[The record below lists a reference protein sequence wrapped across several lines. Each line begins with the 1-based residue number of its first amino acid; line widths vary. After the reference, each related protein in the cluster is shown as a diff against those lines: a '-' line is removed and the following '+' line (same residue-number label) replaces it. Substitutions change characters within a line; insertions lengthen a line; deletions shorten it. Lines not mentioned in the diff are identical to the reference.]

1 MARVKLT
8 DDLKKAI
15 SGLSHKEK
23 DKLLFRLIAK
33 EPILAEQLVFK
44 LLEDGVS
51 AEDRR
56 ADLAK
61 EIEQYLID
69 YQKYYYSPGY
79 LLLDLRSLSAKITQH
94 LKTTKDKYGEV
105 YLNFLMLNKT
115 LELFGKKISQV
126 RPNRS
131 RTLNK
136 YVVNRAIKLLGLL
149 RKIHEDYQLDF
160 SDSMIALGQH
170 IQSIE
175 AMSRMATDF
184 DLDMELLLSGEIEG
198 D

>member
-33 EPILAEQLVFK
+33 EPILAEQLIFK
-44 LLEDGVS
+44 LLEDGTS

-56 ADLAK
+56 TDVGR
-61 EIEQYLID
+61 EIEQFLID

-79 LLLDLRSLSAKITQH
+79 LLLELRTLSAKITQH
-94 LKTTKDKYGEV
+94 VKTTKDKYGEV
-105 YLNFLMLNKT
+105 FLNFLMLNKA
-115 LELFGKKISQV
+115 LELFGEKIGKV
-126 RPNRS
+126 RPHRS
-131 RTLNK
+131 RTLNS
-136 YVVNRAIKLLGLL
+136 YVVNRAIKLIGLL
-149 RKIHEDYQLDF
+149 KKIHEDYRLDF
-160 SDSMIALGQH
+160 SDSMIALGEN
-170 IQSIE
+170 IQKLD
-175 AMSRMATDF
+175 AMKRVADDF
-184 DLDMELLLSGEIEG
+184 ELDLELLLNGSL

>member
-8 DDLKKAI
+8 EDLKKAI

-44 LLEDGVS
+44 LLEEGVS

-61 EIEQYLID
+61 EINQYLID

-79 LLLDLRSLSAKITQH
+79 LLLDLRSISGKITQH
-94 LKTTKDKYGEV
+94 VKTTKDKYGEV
-105 YLNFLMLNKT
+105 VLNFLMLNKA
-115 LELFGKKISQV
+115 LELFGKKIGQV

-136 YVVNRAIKLLGLL
+136 YVINRAIKLLGLL
-149 RKIHEDYQLDF
+149 RKIHVDYRLDF
-160 SDSMIALGQH
+160 SDSMIALGKH
-170 IQSIE
+170 IQSID
-175 AMSRMATDF
+175 AMKRMADDF
-184 DLDMELLLSGEIEG
+184 ELDLELLLSGEIE
-198 D
+198 

>member
-8 DDLKKAI
+8 TDLKKAI

-56 ADLAK
+56 TDLAK

-79 LLLDLRSLSAKITQH
+79 LLLDLRSISGKITQH
-94 LKTTKDKYGEV
+94 VKTTKDKYGEV
-105 YLNFLMLNKT
+105 VLNFLMLNKA
-115 LELFGKKISQV
+115 LALFGKKIGQV

-149 RKIHEDYQLDF
+149 RKIHEDYRLDF
-160 SDSMIALGQH
+160 SDSMIELGQH
-170 IQSIE
+170 IQSIA
-175 AMSRMATDF
+175 AMKRMADEF
-184 DLDMELLLSGEIEG
+184 ELDMELLLSGEIDG
-198 D
+198 

>member
-33 EPILAEQLVFK
+33 EPILAEQLIFK
-44 LLEDGVS
+44 LLEDGAS

-61 EIEQYLID
+61 EIEQFLTD

-79 LLLDLRSLSAKITQH
+79 LLLELRSISAKITQH
-94 LKTTKDKYGEV
+94 VKTTKDKYGEIA
-105 YLNFLMLNKT
+105 LNFLMVNKA
-115 LELFGKKISQV
+115 LEIFGNKIAKV
-126 RPNRS
+126 RPHRS
-131 RTLNK
+131 RTLNS
-136 YVVNRAIKLLGLL
+136 YVVNRAIKLIGLV
-149 RKIHEDYQLDF
+149 RKIHEDYRLDF
-160 SDSMIALGQH
+160 SDDLIKLGTA
-170 IQSIE
+170 IQSLD
-175 AMSRMATDF
+175 AMKRIAEEF
-184 DLDMELLLSGEIEG
+184 ELDMELLLSGEV
-198 D
+198 DS

>member
-44 LLEDGVS
+44 LLEEGTS

-56 ADLAK
+56 TDLAR
-61 EIEQYLID
+61 EIEQYLVD

-79 LLLDLRSLSAKITQH
+79 LLLDLRSISGKITQH
-94 LKTTKDKYGEV
+94 VKTTKDKYGEV
-105 YLNFLMLNKT
+105 ALNFLMLNKA
-115 LELFGKKISQV
+115 LALFGGKIAKV

-149 RKIHEDYQLDF
+149 RKIHADYQLDF
-160 SDSMIALGQH
+160 SDSMIELGQH
-170 IQSIE
+170 IQGIE
-175 AMSRMATDF
+175 AMKRMADEF
-184 DLDMELLLSGEIEG
+184 ELDLELLLSGEVG
-198 D
+198 A

>member
-33 EPILAEQLVFK
+33 EPTLAEQLVFK
-44 LLEDGVS
+44 LLEDGTS

-56 ADLAK
+56 NDLAK
-61 EIEQYLID
+61 EIEEFLHA

-79 LLLDLRSLSAKITQH
+79 LLLDLRSISGKITQH
-94 LKTTKDKYGEV
+94 VKTTKDKYGEV
-105 YLNFLMLNKT
+105 FLNFLMLNKA
-115 LELFGKKISQV
+115 LALFGDKIAKV

-160 SDSMIALGQH
+160 SDNMIALGQH
-170 IQSIE
+170 IQRID
-175 AMSRMATDF
+175 AMKRMADEF
-184 DLDMELLLSGEIEG
+184 ELDLELLLSGEIEA
-198 D
+198 

>member
-44 LLEDGVS
+44 LLEEGIS

-79 LLLDLRSLSAKITQH
+79 LLLDLRSLSGKITLH
-94 LKTTKDKYGEV
+94 IKTTKDKYGEV
-105 YLNFLMLNKT
+105 ALNFLMLNKT
-115 LELFGKKISQV
+115 LELFGKKIGQV

-149 RKIHEDYQLDF
+149 HKIHEDYRLDF
-160 SDSMIALGQH
+160 SDSMIELGQH
-170 IQSIE
+170 IQKID
-175 AMSRMATDF
+175 AMKRMADEF
-184 DLDMELLLSGEIEG
+184 DLDMELLLSGEIE
-198 D
+198 

>member
-8 DDLKKAI
+8 ADLKKAI

-79 LLLDLRSLSAKITQH
+79 LLLDLRSISGKITQH
-94 LKTTKDKYGEV
+94 VKTTKDKYGEV
-105 YLNFLMLNKT
+105 ALNFLMLNKA
-115 LELFGKKISQV
+115 LALFGKKINQV

-136 YVVNRAIKLLGLL
+136 YVINRAIKLLGLL
-149 RKIHEDYQLDF
+149 RKLHVDYRLDF

-170 IQSIE
+170 VQNID
-175 AMSRMATDF
+175 AMKRMAHDF
-184 DLDMELLLSGEIEG
+184 ELDLELLLSG
-198 D
+198 DVD

>member
-44 LLEDGVS
+44 LLESGTS

-61 EIEQYLID
+61 EIQQFLSD
-69 YQKYYYSPGY
+69 YQQYYYSPGY
-79 LLLDLRSLSAKITQH
+79 LLLELRNISGKITQH
-94 LKTTKDKYGEV
+94 VKTTKDKYGEIA
-105 YLNFLMLNKT
+105 LNFTMLNSA
-115 LELFGKKISQV
+115 LELFGKKINSV
-126 RPNRS
+126 RPHRAQ
-131 RTLNK
+131 TLNK
-136 YVVNRAIKLLGLL
+136 YVVNRAIKLIGLV
-149 RKIHEDYQLDF
+149 RKIHEDYRLDF
-160 SDSMIALGQH
+160 SDALMTLGQH
-170 IQSIE
+170 IEGVESMRKL
-175 AMSRMATDF
+175 ADNF
-184 DLDMELLLSGEIEG
+184 ELEWEVLGSGEV
-198 D
+198 

>member
-33 EPILAEQLVFK
+33 EPILAEQLIFK
-44 LLEDGVS
+44 LLEDGTS

-56 ADLAK
+56 GDLAK
-61 EIEQYLID
+61 EIEQFLVD

-79 LLLDLRSLSAKITQH
+79 LLLDLRSISGKITQH
-94 LKTTKDKYGEV
+94 VKTTKDKYGEV
-105 YLNFLMLNKT
+105 SLNFLMLNKALT
-115 LELFGKKISQV
+115 LFGDKIAKV

-131 RTLNK
+131 RTLCK
-136 YVVNRAIKLLGLL
+136 YVVNRAIKLIGLV
-149 RKIHEDYQLDF
+149 RKIHEDYRLDF
-160 SDSMIALGQH
+160 SDDMIQLGES
-170 IQSIE
+170 IQSMD
-175 AMSRMATDF
+175 AMKRIAEEF
-184 DLDMELLLSGEIEG
+184 ELDLELLLSGAV
-198 D
+198 

>member
-23 DKLLFRLIAK
+23 DKLLFRLVAK
-33 EPILAEQLVFK
+33 EPTLAEQLVFK
-44 LLEDGVS
+44 LLEDGTS

-56 ADLAK
+56 TDLAR
-61 EIEQYLID
+61 EIEQFLTD

-79 LLLDLRSLSAKITQH
+79 LLLDLRSISGKITQH
-94 LKTTKDKYGEV
+94 VKTTKDKYGEV
-105 YLNFLMLNKT
+105 FLNFLMLNKA
-115 LELFGKKISQV
+115 LALFGDKIAKV

-149 RKIHEDYQLDF
+149 RKIHEDYRLDF
-160 SDSMIALGQH
+160 SDSMIALGKH
-170 IQSIE
+170 IQRID
-175 AMSRMATDF
+175 AMKRMANEF
-184 DLDMELLLSGEIEG
+184 ELDLELLLSGEIEV
-198 D
+198 

>member
-8 DDLKKAI
+8 ADLKKAI

-79 LLLDLRSLSAKITQH
+79 LLLDLRSISGKITQH
-94 LKTTKDKYGEV
+94 VKTTKDKYGEV
-105 YLNFLMLNKT
+105 VLNFLMLNKA
-115 LELFGKKISQV
+115 LALFGKKISQV

-149 RKIHEDYQLDF
+149 RKIHEDYRLDF
-160 SDSMIALGQH
+160 SDSMIELGQH
-170 IQSIE
+170 IQSID
-175 AMSRMATDF
+175 AMKRMADEF
-184 DLDMELLLSGEIEG
+184 ELDMELLLSGEIDG
-198 D
+198 

>member
-44 LLEDGVS
+44 LLEDGIS

-79 LLLDLRSLSAKITQH
+79 LLLDLRTISGKITQH
-94 LKTTKDKYGEV
+94 VKTTKDKYGEV
-105 YLNFLMLNKT
+105 ALNFLMLNKA
-115 LELFGKKISQV
+115 LALFGKKISQV
-126 RPNRS
+126 RPSRS

-149 RKIHEDYQLDF
+149 RKIHEDYRLDF
-160 SDSMIALGQH
+160 SEDMIELGEH
-170 IQSIE
+170 IQNID
-175 AMSRMATDF
+175 AMKRMADDF
-184 DLDMELLLSGEIEG
+184 ELDLELLLSG
-198 D
+198 DVDS

>member
-8 DDLKKAI
+8 ADLKKAI
-15 SGLSHKEK
+15 AGLSHKEK

-56 ADLAK
+56 NDLAK
-61 EIEQYLID
+61 EITQYLID
-69 YQKYYYSPGY
+69 YQIYYYSPGY
-79 LLLDLRSLSAKITQH
+79 LLLDLRSISGKITQH
-94 LKTTKDKYGEV
+94 VKTTKDKYGEV
-105 YLNFLMLNKT
+105 ALNFLMLNKT
-115 LELFGKKISQV
+115 LTLFGKKISQV

-149 RKIHEDYQLDF
+149 RKIHEDYRLDF
-160 SDSMIALGQH
+160 SDSMIELGQH
-170 IQSIE
+170 IQGID
-175 AMSRMATDF
+175 AMKRMADDF
-184 DLDMELLLSGEIEG
+184 ELDMELLLSGEIDG
-198 D
+198 

>member
-8 DDLKKAI
+8 ADLKKAI

-44 LLEDGVS
+44 LLEEGTS

-56 ADLAK
+56 TDLAR

-79 LLLDLRSLSAKITQH
+79 LLLDLRSISGKITQH
-94 LKTTKDKYGEV
+94 VKTTKDKYGEV
-105 YLNFLMLNKT
+105 ALNFLMLNKA
-115 LELFGKKISQV
+115 LALFGNKIAKV

-160 SDSMIALGQH
+160 SDSMIELGQH
-170 IQSIE
+170 IQGIE
-175 AMSRMATDF
+175 AMKRMADEF
-184 DLDMELLLSGEIEG
+184 ELDLELLLSGEVE
-198 D
+198 

>member
-44 LLEDGVS
+44 LLEEGVS

-79 LLLDLRSLSAKITQH
+79 LLLDLRSLSGKITLH
-94 LKTTKDKYGEV
+94 IKTTKDKYGEV
-105 YLNFLMLNKT
+105 ALNFLMLNKT

-149 RKIHEDYQLDF
+149 RKIHEDYRLDF
-160 SDSMIALGQH
+160 SDSMIELGQH
-170 IQSIE
+170 IQKID
-175 AMSRMATDF
+175 AMKRMAGEF
-184 DLDMELLLSGEIEG
+184 ELDMELLLSGEIE
-198 D
+198 

>member
-33 EPILAEQLVFK
+33 EPILAEQLIFK
-44 LLEDGVS
+44 LLEDGTS

-56 ADLAK
+56 TDLAR
-61 EIEQYLID
+61 EMEQYLLD

-79 LLLDLRSLSAKITQH
+79 LLLDLRSLSGKITQH
-94 LKTTKDKYGEV
+94 VKTTKDKYGEV
-105 YLNFLMLNKT
+105 SLNFLMLNNA
-115 LELFGKKISQV
+115 LALFGDKIAKV

-136 YVVNRAIKLLGLL
+136 YVVNRAIKLIGLV
-149 RKIHEDYQLDF
+149 RKIHEDYRLDF
-160 SDSMIALGQH
+160 SDNLIELGQH
-170 IQSIE
+170 IQRID
-175 AMSRMATDF
+175 AMKRVAADF
-184 DLDMELLLSGEIEG
+184 ELDLELLLSGEV
-198 D
+198 

>member
-8 DDLKKAI
+8 ADLKKAI

-69 YQKYYYSPGY
+69 YQKIYYSPGY
-79 LLLDLRSLSAKITQH
+79 LLLDLRSISGKITQH
-94 LKTTKDKYGEV
+94 VKTTKDKYGEV
-105 YLNFLMLNKT
+105 ALNFLMLNKA
-115 LELFGKKISQV
+115 LALFGKKISQV

-149 RKIHEDYQLDF
+149 RKIHEDYRLDF
-160 SDSMIALGQH
+160 SDNMIALGKH
-170 IQSIE
+170 IQSID
-175 AMSRMATDF
+175 AMNRMATDF
-184 DLDMELLLSGEIEG
+184 ELDMELLLSGEI
-198 D
+198 DS

>member
-33 EPILAEQLVFK
+33 EPTLAEQLVFK

-61 EIEQYLID
+61 EIEQYLIE

-79 LLLDLRSLSAKITQH
+79 LLLDLRTISGKITQH
-94 LKTTKDKYGEV
+94 VKTTKDKYGEV
-105 YLNFLMLNKT
+105 ALNFLMLNKA
-115 LELFGKKISQV
+115 LALFGKKIGQV

-149 RKIHEDYQLDF
+149 RKIHEDYRLDF
-160 SDSMIALGQH
+160 SDSMMELGLH
-170 IQSIE
+170 IQGID
-175 AMSRMATDF
+175 AMKRMADDF
-184 DLDMELLLSGEIEG
+184 ELDMELLLSGEI

>member
-8 DDLKKAI
+8 TDLKKAI

-51 AEDRR
+51 AEARR
-56 ADLAK
+56 NDLAK
-61 EIEQYLID
+61 EIAQYLID

-79 LLLDLRSLSAKITQH
+79 LLLDLRSISGKITQH
-94 LKTTKDKYGEV
+94 VKTTKDKYGEV
-105 YLNFLMLNKT
+105 VLNFLMLNKA
-115 LELFGKKISQV
+115 LALFGKKIGQV

-149 RKIHEDYQLDF
+149 RKIHEDYRLDF
-160 SDSMIALGQH
+160 SDSMIELGQH
-170 IQSIE
+170 IQSID
-175 AMSRMATDF
+175 AMKRMADEF
-184 DLDMELLLSGEIEG
+184 ELDMELLLSGEIEG
-198 D
+198 

>member
-1 MARVKLT
+1 MARVKLPEE
-8 DDLKKAI
+8 LKKAI

-33 EPILAEQLVFK
+33 EPILAEQLAFK

-56 ADLAK
+56 MELGR
-61 EIEQYLID
+61 EIEKFLNE

-79 LLLDLRSLSAKITQH
+79 LLLDLRSISGKITQH
-94 LKTTKDKYGEV
+94 VKTTKDKYGEI
-105 YLNFLMLNKT
+105 YLNFLMLNKA
-115 LELFGKKISQV
+115 LALFGKKINQV

-136 YVVNRAIKLLGLL
+136 YVVNRAIKLLGLV

-160 SDSMIALGQH
+160 SDSMIELGQH
-170 IQSIE
+170 IQRID
-175 AMSRMATDF
+175 AMKRMADNF
-184 DLDMELLLSGEIEG
+184 ELDLELLLSGEV
-198 D
+198 

>member
-8 DDLKKAI
+8 TDLKKAI

-44 LLEDGVS
+44 LLEEGTS

-56 ADLAK
+56 TDLAR

-79 LLLDLRSLSAKITQH
+79 LLLDLRSISGKITQH
-94 LKTTKDKYGEV
+94 VKTTKDKYGEV
-105 YLNFLMLNKT
+105 ALNFLMLNKA
-115 LELFGKKISQV
+115 LALFGDKIAKV

-160 SDSMIALGQH
+160 SDSMIELGQH
-170 IQSIE
+170 IQGIE
-175 AMSRMATDF
+175 AMKRMADEF
-184 DLDMELLLSGEIEG
+184 ELDLELLLIGEV
-198 D
+198 DA

>member
-1 MARVKLT
+1 MASVKLIA
-8 DDLKKAI
+8 DLKKAI

-44 LLEDGVS
+44 LLEEGIS
-51 AEDRR
+51 AKDRR

-61 EIEQYLID
+61 EIAQYLID

-79 LLLDLRSLSAKITQH
+79 LLLDLRTISGKITLH
-94 LKTTKDKYGEV
+94 VKTTKDKYGEV
-105 YLNFLMLNKT
+105 ALNFLMLNKA
-115 LELFGKKISQV
+115 LELFGKKINLV

-149 RKIHEDYQLDF
+149 RKIHEDYRLDF
-160 SDSMIALGQH
+160 SDSMIALGTH
-170 IQSIE
+170 IQSID
-175 AMSRMATDF
+175 AMKRMADDF
-184 DLDMELLLSGEIEG
+184 NLDMELLLSGEV

>member
-33 EPILAEQLVFK
+33 EPTLAEQLVFK

-79 LLLDLRSLSAKITQH
+79 LLLDLRTISGKITQH
-94 LKTTKDKYGEV
+94 VKTTKDKYGEV
-105 YLNFLMLNKT
+105 ALNFLMLNKA
-115 LELFGKKISQV
+115 LALFGKKISQV

-149 RKIHEDYQLDF
+149 RKIHEDYRLDF
-160 SDSMIALGQH
+160 SDSMIELGQY
-170 IQSIE
+170 IQKID
-175 AMSRMATDF
+175 AMKRMADEF
-184 DLDMELLLSGEIEG
+184 DLDMDLLLSGEIE
-198 D
+198 

>member
-8 DDLKKAI
+8 TDLKKAI

-79 LLLDLRSLSAKITQH
+79 LLLDLRSISGKITQH
-94 LKTTKDKYGEV
+94 VKTTKDKYGEV
-105 YLNFLMLNKT
+105 LLNFLTLNKA
-115 LELFGKKISQV
+115 LALFGKKIGQV

-149 RKIHEDYQLDF
+149 RKIHEDYRLDF
-160 SDSMIALGQH
+160 SDSMIELGQH
-170 IQSIE
+170 IQSID
-175 AMSRMATDF
+175 AMKRMADDF
-184 DLDMELLLSGEIEG
+184 ELDMDLLLSGEVDG
-198 D
+198 

>member
-44 LLEDGVS
+44 LLEEGVS

-115 LELFGKKISQV
+115 LKLFGKKISQV

-136 YVVNRAIKLLGLL
+136 YVINRAIKLLGLL
-149 RKIHEDYQLDF
+149 RKIHEDYRLDF
-160 SDSMIALGQH
+160 SDNMIELGQH
-170 IQSIE
+170 IQSIA
-175 AMSRMATDF
+175 AMKRMADDF
-184 DLDMELLLSGEIEG
+184 ELDLDLLLSGEIAG
-198 D
+198 

>member
-44 LLEDGVS
+44 LLESGTS

-56 ADLAK
+56 IDLGT
-61 EIEQYLID
+61 EIEQYLTN
-69 YQKYYYSPGY
+69 YQKYFYSPGY
-79 LLLDLRSLSAKITQH
+79 LLLELRTISGKITQH
-94 LKTTKDKYGEV
+94 VKTTKDKYGEV
-105 YLNFLMLNKT
+105 YLNFVMLNQA
-115 LELFGKKISQV
+115 LALFGEKIAAV
-126 RPNRS
+126 RPHRS

-136 YVVNRAIKLLGLL
+136 YVINRAIKLIGLVL
-149 RKIHEDYQLDF
+149 RLHEDYRLDF
-160 SDSMIALGQH
+160 SDAMIELGEH
-170 IQSIE
+170 IQKIE
-175 AMSRMATDF
+175 AMKRMADDF
-184 DLDMELLLSGEIEG
+184 ELDIERLLSGSV
-198 D
+198 DD